1 MAFCPKCRFEY
12 LPAVRHCP
20 DCGSALVA
28 ELPPEEPTRDLGDVV
43 LCTVGGEVE
52 AALLRGRLSAHGI
65 PSRAQVSGDIPFMG
79 GAATNPSAQP
89 VTIFV
94 RREDLDRARAIY
106 RAIEDRER

>member
-1 MAFCPKCRFEY
+1 MPFCPKCRFEY

-28 ELPPEEPTRDLGDVV
+28 GLPPQQPRRDLGDVV

-52 AALLRGRLSAHGI
+52 AALVRARLSAYGI
-65 PSRAQVSGDIPFMG
+65 PSRAQVSGDIPFIG
-79 GAATNPSAQP
+79 GAATNPSVQP
-89 VTIFV
+89 MTVFV

-106 RAIEDRER
+106 RAVAGRER